1 MTLEDRRRAFR
12 VARAVLAT
20 FVLFC
25 GSGTYYLWQRYADN
39 APSFANQD
47 SGQVHE
53 LYANGM
59 SVYLTRQQ
67 QYLLYGLAA
76 ATAACLAGAVAL
88 DAFAPG
94 KEAKEQESDGVK
106 FP

>member
-1 MTLEDRRRAFR
+1 LTLEDQRRAFR
-12 VARAVLAT
+12 IARGILAT
-20 FVLFC
+20 LVLLC
-25 GSGTYYLWQRYADN
+25 GASTYYLWQRYADN
-39 APSFANQD
+39 APSFANLD

-59 SVYLTRQQ
+59 NVYLTRQQ

-94 KEAKEQESDGVK
+94 KEASERESDGVK

>member
-12 VARAVLAT
+12 VARGIFATLVLCCAAA
-20 FVLFC
+20 
-25 GSGTYYLWQRYADN
+25 TYYLWQRYADN
-39 APSFANQD
+39 APSFANLD

-67 QYLLYGLAA
+67 QLLLYGLAV

-94 KEAKEQESDGVK
+94 KEAKEEDSDGVK
-106 FP
+106 YP